1 MSEPTLKKVQLVIN
15 KMTREQYSDLSARG
29 EISPDQLYL
38 LPEDEEKSIQEQV
51 DEIEAKI
58 PSAAT
63 SENQADVRAQCRST
77 SIHKEN
83 LLCRVRHCVCPSQ
96 QSKWCC
102 GLGLQKTFE

>member
-15 KMTREQYSDLSARG
+15 KMTREQYSDLYARG

-63 SENQADVRAQCRST
+63 SENQLADKAFVNS
-77 SIHKEN
+77 SINNYAAFYFDEE
-83 LLCRVRHCVCPSQ
+83 RQWRR
-96 QSKWCC
+96 
-102 GLGLQKTFE
+102 FRDIR